1 MIARGEVWL
10 ANLDRGR
17 EDVASGHCLVVSPA
31 ELHDFLDVVLVA
43 PVVTGR
49 RSATFRADVRFNNER
64 ARILLDQVTA
74 LDKARLIRRLGA
86 LEPDDMSATL
96 AILRDMFAE

>member
-1 MIARGEVWL
+1 MTARGDVWL
-10 ANLDRGR
+10 VNLDRGPG
-17 EDVASGHCLVVSPA
+17 DVATGHCLIVSPA
-31 ELHDFLDVVLVA
+31 ELHDVLDVVLVA

-49 RSATFRADVRFNNER
+49 RPAAFRAEVRFNNER

-74 LDKARLIRRLGA
+74 LDKGRLIRRLGS
-86 LEPDDMSATL
+86 LEPDDLSAAL